1 VEVDPRP
8 PQWGVARDR
17 NFLGLIVKIEN
28 NSLFSIKKIDF
39 ILVNRIIL

>member
-17 NFLGLIVKIEN
+17 NFLGLIVNIEN
-28 NSLFSIKKIDF
+28 NNLFFDKE
-39 ILVNRIIL
+39 N